1 MQKEIAIR
9 AAQLLEEINA
19 ADMAID
25 ELETRDVFF
34 EIPAE
39 VRINMR
45 NVLENYQQALK
56 DELEDL

>member
-1 MQKEIAIR
+1 MKKEIAVR

-34 EIPAE
+34 DIPAE

>member
-1 MQKEIAIR
+1 MKKEIAIK
-9 AAQLLEEINA
+9 AAQLLEDLNA
-19 ADMAID
+19 VDMAID
-25 ELETRDVFF
+25 EIETRDVFF

>member
-1 MQKEIAIR
+1 MKKEIAIR

-25 ELETRDVFF
+25 ELESRDVFF
-34 EIPAE
+34 EIPSE

>member
-1 MQKEIAIR
+1 MKKEIAIR
-9 AAQLLEEINA
+9 AAQLLEEMNA
-19 ADMAID
+19 ADMALD

>member
-1 MQKEIAIR
+1 MKKEIAIR
-9 AAQLLEEINA
+9 AAQLLEEMNA

>member
-1 MQKEIAIR
+1 MKKEIVIR

-19 ADMAID
+19 ANMAID

>member
-1 MQKEIAIR
+1 MKKEIAIR
-9 AAQLLEEINA
+9 AAQLLEELNA

>member
-1 MQKEIAIR
+1 MKKEIAIR

-19 ADMAID
+19 AEMAI
-25 ELETRDVFF
+25 EEIETRDVFF

-45 NVLENYQQALK
+45 NVLENYNQALK

>member
-1 MQKEIAIR
+1 MKKEIAIR

>member
-1 MQKEIAIR
+1 MKKEIAIR

-19 ADMAID
+19 AEMAID
-25 ELETRDVFF
+25 EIETRDVFF